1 MATEK
6 QILANRANATKS
18 RGPKTPAGKARA
30 SQNAHKHTLDA
41 CNVIAIGEDNNAF
54 NAFLGSYSTRF
65 QPADDVEAD
74 LVEDLAVAAWKR
86 RRYWSLEARL
96 FNQSRIEFLNH
107 AEPQEFATGPAHLD
121 ARVLRELSDETKALH
136 LVGRFQS
143 AHDRAYRRALE
154 ALHSLQT
161 ARKNEPNLAN
171 IPLSAAARPRPV
183 SRALSAKH
191 VAAAQARHAA
201 AFG

>member
-6 QILANRANATKS
+6 QIRANRANAAKS

-30 SQNAHKHTLDA
+30 SQNARKHTFNA
-41 CNVIAIGEDNNAF
+41 YSVIAIGEDNNAF
-54 NAFLGSYSTRF
+54 DAFLGSYITRF

-86 RRYWSLEARL
+86 RRYWALEAGL
-96 FNQSRIEFLNH
+96 FNHTRIQIRSDGD
-107 AEPQEFATGPAHLD
+107 PQQFVASQVNLD
-121 ARVLRELSDETKALH
+121 ARVLRELSDETKALG

-154 ALHSLQT
+154 ALRSLQLS
-161 ARKNEPNLAN
+161 RKNEPNLAN

-191 VAAAQARHAA
+191 VAAAEARHAA